1 MRVREYH
8 AFSCQLIRVWC
19 FDFSMIL
26 VQTLY
31 IAIAQVIAENN
42 DDIGIGPLETPRTR
56 CRRMLLKNR
65 SIAIVQF
72 RKIEGDLG
80 CIRDYFIMVC

>member
-31 IAIAQVIAENN
+31 IAIAQVIAKNN
-42 DDIGIGPLETPRTR
+42 DDIGIGSWK
-56 CRRMLLKNR
+56 RRGFAAGKCSKKQEHR
-65 SIAIVQF
+65 HRAV
-72 RKIEGDLG
+72 
-80 CIRDYFIMVC
+80 